1 MSRLGASIAALALAL
16 VLLPAEASGQAVG
29 FAPQIGYAPDGAV
42 LYVTP
47 VASADRRYVRMT
59 LSPQF
64 YGFQGFETVSV
75 PAAVGGGGGGLNAG
89 FGGFNGAAFGT
100 GGMGFG
106 PNMGLYQ
113 GALTAPSY
121 GPLMGTIRSRTGRGR
136 W

>member
-1 MSRLGASIAALALAL
+1 MSRLGAVLAVLGLLA
-16 VLLPAEASGQAVG
+16 VIPGGARGQAVG

-42 LYVTP
+42 LSVTP

-64 YGFQGFETVSV
+64 YGFQGFDTVSV
-75 PAAVGGGGGGLNAG
+75 PAAVGGGGINAG
-89 FGGFNGAAFGT
+89 FGGFNGAGFGA

-106 PNMGLYQ
+106 PNVGMFP
-113 GALTAPSY
+113 GALTTPSY